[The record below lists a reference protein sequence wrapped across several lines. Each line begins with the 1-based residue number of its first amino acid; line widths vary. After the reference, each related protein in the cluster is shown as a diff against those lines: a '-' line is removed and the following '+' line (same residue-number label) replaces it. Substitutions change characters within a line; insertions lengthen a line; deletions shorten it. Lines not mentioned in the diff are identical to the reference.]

1 MEDTDIDSYVELL
14 PVLAASFLQPVGIPV
29 ITGLLAMLV
38 LIICSAM
45 VSGAEIAFF
54 SLGPTQIKTLRSEKP
69 KGGEV
74 LLGLLE
80 HPKRLLATIL
90 IANNFINVAI
100 IILSTF
106 VISNLFNLSVN
117 PLLAFLIQVVAVTAL
132 LLILGEIMPKILAAF
147 RPMKFALFMTPPF
160 KYLIGIFYP
169 LSTILVKS
177 SGIIDRRLNT
187 KNQQLSMSD
196 LSQAI
201 ELTSDENTPDEER
214 KILKGIVK
222 FGDIEAKEIMKPR
235 LDVTAVE
242 VDESY
247 HALLNIILEAGYSR
261 IPVYKESFDKIV
273 GILYVKDLLPHLE
286 KPDDFKWH
294 ELVRPAFFVP
304 ETKRINQLLQDFQK
318 KKIHLAIVVD
328 EYGGTS
334 GIVTL
339 EDIIE
344 EIVGDIS
351 DEFDTVEDEV
361 NFTKID
367 DHTYVFEGKTQLNDF
382 CKIMDIE
389 NDVFEDIKGDSDTL
403 AGLVIEL
410 EGKIP
415 DVNHSTK
422 FQNFE
427 FKSIK
432 VDNRR
437 ILEIQVKVQ

>member
-1 MEDTDIDSYVELL
+1 MEDTDIDSYAELL
-14 PVLAASFLQPVGIPV
+14 PVLAASFLQPIGFPV

-54 SLGPTQIKTLRSEKP
+54 SLGPAQIKTLRSEKP
-69 KGGEV
+69 KGGDV
-74 LLGLLE
+74 LLKLLE

-100 IILSTF
+100 IVLSTF
-106 VISNLFNLSVN
+106 IISNLFNLSVN
-117 PLLAFLIQVVAVTAL
+117 PLLAFVIQVVAVTAL

-160 KYLIGIFYP
+160 KYLISIFYP

-242 VDESY
+242 VDERY
-247 HALLNIILEAGYSR
+247 HALLKIILEAGYSR

-294 ELVRPAFFVP
+294 KLVRSAFFVP
-304 ETKRINQLLQDFQK
+304 ENKRINQLLQDFQR

-367 DHTYVFEGKTQLNDF
+367 DHTYLFEGKTQLNDF
-382 CKIMDIE
+382 CKIMNIE
-389 NDVFEDIKGDSDTL
+389 NEVFEDIKGDSDTL

-415 DVNHSTK
+415 EVNHSTK
-422 FQNFE
+422 FLNFE

>member
-1 MEDTDIDSYVELL
+1 MEDTDIDSYADLL
-14 PVLAASFLQPVGIPV
+14 MIAAGAFIQPIGFPV
-29 ITGLLAMLV
+29 IAGFLVMLV
-38 LIICSAM
+38 LIVCSAL

-54 SLGPTQIKTLRSEKP
+54 SLGQPQVKTIRAEKP
-69 KGGEV
+69 KNGEI
-74 LLGLLE
+74 LIKLLE
-80 HPKRLLATIL
+80 QPKRLLATIL

-100 IILSTF
+100 IILSTYI
-106 VISNLFNLSVN
+106 VANLFNLETN
-117 PLLAFLIQVVAVTAL
+117 PLLAFLIQVIAVTSL
-132 LLILGEIMPKILAAF
+132 LLVLGEIMPKILATF
-147 RPMKFALFMTPPF
+147 RPMKFALLMTSPF
-160 KYLIGIFYP
+160 KYLIKIFYP
-169 LSTILVKS
+169 LSSLLVKS
-177 SGIIDRRLNT
+177 SGIVDRRLNK
-187 KNQQLSMSD
+187 KNAQLSMSD

-201 ELTSDENTPDEER
+201 ELTSDANTPEDER

-235 LDVTAVE
+235 LDVTAVNVE
-242 VDESY
+242 ESY
-247 HALLNIILEAGYSR
+247 LNLLSTIIEAGYSR
-261 IPVYKESFDKIV
+261 IPVYRDGFDKIV

-286 KPDDFKWH
+286 KPDSFAWSK
-294 ELVRPAFFVP
+294 LLRPAFFVP
-304 ETKRINQLLQDFQK
+304 ETKKINHLLQDFQQ

-351 DEFDTVEDEV
+351 DEFDTKEDEV

-367 DHTYVFEGKTQLNDF
+367 EHTYVFEGKTLLNDF
-382 CKIMDIE
+382 CKIMNIE
-389 NDVFEDIKGDSDTL
+389 DEVFDNIKGDSDTL
-403 AGLVIEL
+403 AGLIIEM
-410 EGKIP
+410 EGEIP
-415 DVNHSTK
+415 KVNHSTK

-437 ILEIQVKVQ
+437 ILQIQVRVH